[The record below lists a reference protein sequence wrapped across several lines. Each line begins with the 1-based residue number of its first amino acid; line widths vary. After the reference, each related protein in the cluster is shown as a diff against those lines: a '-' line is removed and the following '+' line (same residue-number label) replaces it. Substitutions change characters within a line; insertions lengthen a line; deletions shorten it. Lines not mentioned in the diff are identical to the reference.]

1 MNKIKCRL
9 IICIVSILVSMIG
22 ITCYASTSD
31 ELYEQSLTQNLIEQ
45 YGADYETPFI
55 APGGNVSL
63 SDGNVNI
70 NEVDMSLPGRNGMDV
85 NIRRTHYVNGGPVS
99 YSGTRVFARGGSVQT
114 SPMYVFTYVLNGN
127 SKTIYVAFDKEEDL
141 VDSFYAES
149 SKLNT
154 IETDAIGKKY
164 YKYST
169 IKDTSGVLFTRD
181 KSKAAVKMSEV
192 PNEFYT
198 TTVHATDIEIG
209 YGWYVSMPQLTLVN
223 KSEQASDMKYKYL
236 FKDENGQTMNFS
248 YLKEESKDSGWIY
261 KPGSCK
267 VSDSDSQ
274 YTAQVY
280 DELQTHSLGFNYDIT
295 ITDGE
300 GKTYYYEQTLK
311 TYFLP
316 AAIIDRY
323 GNAVRYTSNADGS
336 VTIVDTYG
344 RNIHVSQAGITVSN
358 GNFTKSVEYSLSR
371 VNSDR
376 DPYGL
381 LDCYSKYILNV
392 KKYNGVSYETTEYVS
407 HKSTMLFVRSGEV
420 SYYDKIEK
428 VTFPT
433 NASVEYE
440 YETVPTVKK
449 FASSIGANVVSHC
462 DYHINKEKV
471 YEDGSEKYER
481 TYSFEQASQKSYVDN
496 KERSVTVEDT
506 YDDGSKK
513 SMTYSYD
520 YAGRLFEKSGQI
532 EGKKYT
538 EEYKYSYTSQNLLS
552 SIPEENMLKCRKAY
566 LKSTITTYDNN
577 MVNIAYNEYN
587 SRNLP
592 TYTMNG
598 ELESLYTYDN
608 NYGILLSKEYQK
620 DSNTKMKVSNTI
632 TADGKS
638 ILKSEVFENGSQKTV
653 TSYTYN
659 SDGTIASQTVTPTV
673 GEPLTTEFGYT
684 YNPDGSFSI
693 TTTVNNVKD
702 NDGSSKSVTTVQ
714 NYDWLGNLTSSVDA
728 MGNTT
733 VYWYDNLGRVIRQ
746 INPDETN
753 KKIDYN
759 VSDNSV
765 TVTDENGYVT
775 TKDYSPLGYMDKIYF
790 DNDLNKLAAEYKYD
804 NHGRKVSETAYQD
817 IGGKAVKEN
826 YTYDQFDRIKT
837 QTSKE
842 DDTVLDKIN
851 YQYSY
856 GEGYQSLGEGINIVN
871 VPSNA
876 KKLTVL
882 FYSKSSRN
890 YDAAVQ
896 DDNSVYFTEKM
907 TYGKT
912 KGTVVDVTGLSQIRI
927 SAGYSGAYYKFLTDE
942 ETAQNINL
950 LGGASQTVTATYTGD
965 ETYVKPT
972 VETVLDGF
980 GNKVSETYYKH
991 GTDTVLNKNTY
1002 KYDYAGNVTETL
1014 GGRTYM
1020 ENLGSYTSKA
1030 EYNYMG
1036 KPTKVYQTDGSYVTA
1051 EYDDYGNAL
1060 TSTDYEGNTT
1070 TVCYDILG
1078 RAIAC
1083 EAPFDETTTT
1093 KSLTYYDAN
1102 GNVIKTKQQVTASS
1116 YTETENEYDNRN
1128 RLVSVRINDGERDIY
1143 TQYAYDGAGNVVKM
1157 VTGQTSKIE
1166 DLYGTLPEEATYQT
1180 YEYDRFGNVT
1190 KATDAL
1196 GQDVISE
1203 YNLMGLPTKQTDKNG
1218 NETVN
1223 TYNAYGSVLTSKVTG
1238 DEDIINTYS
1247 KNNLLISTK
1256 QGKEEIKYT
1265 YDDYGYMKTESQG
1278 NIQNT
1283 YSYDVNGNR
1292 KNYTQKAGTNT
1303 ILTGSYTYDI
1313 LDRLIE
1319 VDYGTVSA
1327 GYMYNANG
1335 RLTKETRWNITSE
1348 YTYNK
1353 AGLVTEMKN
1362 SSGQSYTYSYN
1373 LAGNQT
1379 VKASGQEITNYGY
1392 DGIGQLITENVVSP
1406 KEDEWDYN
1414 NTYYQYDTRGNRI
1427 LKSNSDVYEEASE
1440 IEYKYDK
1447 NNRLKEERETNPIN
1461 SMYEKITSYEY
1472 DNNGNILFKG
1482 IEEYDGIIE
1491 GEEREIE
1498 LGKGYFENEEY
1509 VRYYSYNG
1517 RNQLIGM
1524 KSDKTEAIYKYDP
1537 IGRRESKTVNGKTTT
1552 HRWDGS
1558 NIVSEAGENPTVYYM
1573 GINLI
1578 AQKDN
1583 AGISYYQYNAHGDI
1597 TGLEN
1602 TKTKMLTRY
1611 EYDAFGGSK
1620 EVTGTVYG
1628 YNGQYTDKETGL
1640 IYLRNR
1646 YYDPE
1651 TGRFTQEDPVM
1662 DGLNWYAYCGNNPVN
1677 FFDPSGLESGY
1688 WYKDNSILDES
1699 LQYTEQEQKNMDS
1712 AIQAY
1717 KDGFLSEDDLIDNI
1731 ISNNGIIPSVGYE
1744 INGNNVNIIIRAEFS
1759 GDRCDEVFESTGK
1772 TYKQLCIEGIEEYWS
1787 GEVDGITINTKVIE
1801 FDKNKCKVEEYKLLS
1816 YESMV
1821 EEAGEGR
1828 ENSGYVSHK
1837 PGKKTY
1843 IVDFDYHK
1851 SQFVNRFTEYD
1862 RYQYVCVHETGHGLR
1877 LGDLHDK
1884 GKYSACVDSIMWGN
1898 ANYTVSNKSLDLRM
1912 LLVSVSNKFNKDVEY
1927 SSYPDIMDKYSPD
1940 WRK

>member
-1 MNKIKCRL
+1 
-9 IICIVSILVSMIG
+9 
-22 ITCYASTSD
+22 
-31 ELYEQSLTQNLIEQ
+31 
-45 YGADYETPFI
+45 
-55 APGGNVSL
+55 
-63 SDGNVNI
+63 
-70 NEVDMSLPGRNGMDV
+70 
-85 NIRRTHYVNGGPVS
+85 
-99 YSGTRVFARGGSVQT
+99 
-114 SPMYVFTYVLNGN
+114 
-127 SKTIYVAFDKEEDL
+127 
-141 VDSFYAES
+141 
-149 SKLNT
+149 
-154 IETDAIGKKY
+154 
-164 YKYST
+164 
-169 IKDTSGVLFTRD
+169 
-181 KSKAAVKMSEV
+181 
-192 PNEFYT
+192 
-198 TTVHATDIEIG
+198 
-209 YGWYVSMPQLTLVN
+209 
-223 KSEQASDMKYKYL
+223 
-236 FKDENGQTMNFS
+236 
-248 YLKEESKDSGWIY
+248 
-261 KPGSCK
+261 
-267 VSDSDSQ
+267 
-274 YTAQVY
+274 
-280 DELQTHSLGFNYDIT
+280 
-295 ITDGE
+295 
-300 GKTYYYEQTLK
+300 
-311 TYFLP
+311 
-316 AAIIDRY
+316 
-323 GNAVRYTSNADGS
+323 
-336 VTIVDTYG
+336 
-344 RNIHVSQAGITVSN
+344 
-358 GNFTKSVEYSLSR
+358 
-371 VNSDR
+371 
-376 DPYGL
+376 
-381 LDCYSKYILNV
+381 
-392 KKYNGVSYETTEYVS
+392 
-407 HKSTMLFVRSGEV
+407 
-420 SYYDKIEK
+420 
-428 VTFPT
+428 
-433 NASVEYE
+433 
-440 YETVPTVKK
+440 
-449 FASSIGANVVSHC
+449 
-462 DYHINKEKV
+462 
-471 YEDGSEKYER
+471 
-481 TYSFEQASQKSYVDN
+481 
-496 KERSVTVEDT
+496 
-506 YDDGSKK
+506 
-513 SMTYSYD
+513 
-520 YAGRLFEKSGQI
+520 
-532 EGKKYT
+532 
-538 EEYKYSYTSQNLLS
+538 
-552 SIPEENMLKCRKAY
+552 
-566 LKSTITTYDNN
+566 
-577 MVNIAYNEYN
+577 
-587 SRNLP
+587 
-592 TYTMNG
+592 
-598 ELESLYTYDN
+598 
-608 NYGILLSKEYQK
+608 
-620 DSNTKMKVSNTI
+620 
-632 TADGKS
+632 
-638 ILKSEVFENGSQKTV
+638 
-653 TSYTYN
+653 
-659 SDGTIASQTVTPTV
+659 
-673 GEPLTTEFGYT
+673 
-684 YNPDGSFSI
+684 
-693 TTTVNNVKD
+693 
-702 NDGSSKSVTTVQ
+702 
-714 NYDWLGNLTSSVDA
+714 
-728 MGNTT
+728 
-733 VYWYDNLGRVIRQ
+733 
-746 INPDETN
+746 
-753 KKIDYN
+753 
-759 VSDNSV
+759 
-765 TVTDENGYVT
+765 
-775 TKDYSPLGYMDKIYF
+775 
-790 DNDLNKLAAEYKYD
+790 
-804 NHGRKVSETAYQD
+804 
-817 IGGKAVKEN
+817 
-826 YTYDQFDRIKT
+826 
-837 QTSKE
+837 
-842 DDTVLDKIN
+842 
-851 YQYSY
+851 
-856 GEGYQSLGEGINIVN
+856 
-871 VPSNA
+871 
-876 KKLTVL
+876 
-882 FYSKSSRN
+882 
-890 YDAAVQ
+890 
-896 DDNSVYFTEKM
+896 
-907 TYGKT
+907 
-912 KGTVVDVTGLSQIRI
+912 
-927 SAGYSGAYYKFLTDE
+927 
-942 ETAQNINL
+942 
-950 LGGASQTVTATYTGD
+950 
-965 ETYVKPT
+965 
-972 VETVLDGF
+972 
-980 GNKVSETYYKH
+980 
-991 GTDTVLNKNTY
+991 
-1002 KYDYAGNVTETL
+1002 
-1014 GGRTYM
+1014 
-1020 ENLGSYTSKA
+1020 
-1030 EYNYMG
+1030 
-1036 KPTKVYQTDGSYVTA
+1036 
-1051 EYDDYGNAL
+1051 
-1060 TSTDYEGNTT
+1060 
-1070 TVCYDILG
+1070 
-1078 RAIAC
+1078 
-1083 EAPFDETTTT
+1083 
-1093 KSLTYYDAN
+1093 
-1102 GNVIKTKQQVTASS
+1102 
-1116 YTETENEYDNRN
+1116 
-1128 RLVSVRINDGERDIY
+1128 
-1143 TQYAYDGAGNVVKM
+1143 
-1157 VTGQTSKIE
+1157 
-1166 DLYGTLPEEATYQT
+1166 
-1180 YEYDRFGNVT
+1180 
-1190 KATDAL
+1190 
-1196 GQDVISE
+1196 
-1203 YNLMGLPTKQTDKNG
+1203 MGLPTKQTDKNG

-1238 DEDIINTYS
+1238 DEDIINAYS

-1472 DNNGNILFKG
+1472 DNNGNLLFKG
-1482 IEEYDGIIE
+1482 IEEYDGVIE